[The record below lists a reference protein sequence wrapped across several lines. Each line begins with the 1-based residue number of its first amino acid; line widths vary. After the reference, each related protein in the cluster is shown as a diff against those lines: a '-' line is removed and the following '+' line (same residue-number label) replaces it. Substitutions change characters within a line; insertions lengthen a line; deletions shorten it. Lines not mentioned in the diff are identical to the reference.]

1 MATRENRFRNRVENN
16 GLRGVIL
23 YLLIPFAIIIGI
35 LVFKVMSD
43 NTTLESSYEQ
53 IEYINSFMHNGEL
66 NDYANKIG
74 MKNWEEDIKWFYEKD
89 DGVVTID
96 YGYMKLVFTI
106 EEFNTDN
113 CKRALETIGITSE
126 VVKTKEGISK
136 LKLYYNGHELER
148 WIS

>member
-1 MATRENRFRNRVENN
+1 
-16 GLRGVIL
+16 
-23 YLLIPFAIIIGI
+23 
-35 LVFKVMSD
+35 
-43 NTTLESSYEQ
+43 
-53 IEYINSFMHNGEL
+53 MHNGEL

-126 VVKTKEGISK
+126 VVKTKEGTSK